1 MKELRQL
8 QARNLQIEIN
18 RGAGMDELCAIYGAT
33 REEIEGHIRRLYN
46 QSKSAANGILG
57 KLAKNDGRARKKRKI
72 QPSEGKNRSAEEIIV
87 TEEKSAAAIPQEAMP
102 TMAVTADEVTSD
114 STAANELVLNL
125 DEARAQAKALS
136 DEVIELELKHE
147 GLRSQRLKLKDEIG
161 ELSTRL
167 TKLRKQIVSIG
178 EEYREKSERF
188 NQAGEEML
196 SISEI
201 KSLKI
206 GKLDELNARIE
217 QLCTVELFI
226 YDDGSIVAENRP
238 DINLSASGHEEV
250 YDRLLHSNEDWLD
263 LKKSQLMLLSR
274 VICIVD
280 NLGSVT
286 NLELSFDDEEIE
298 LAYGLFRET
307 A

>member
-33 REEIEGHIRRLYN
+33 REEIEERIRRLYN

-57 KLAKNDGRARKKRKI
+57 KLAKNDERTRKKRKI
-72 QPSEGKNRSAEEIIV
+72 QPSEGKNRSAEETTA
-87 TEEKSAAAIPQEAMP
+87 TEEKSTTMIPRETVPIA
-102 TMAVTADEVTSD
+102 TTADEP
-114 STAANELVLNL
+114 VLNTVILSEPALDL
-125 DEARAQAKALS
+125 DEIQAQAKTLS

-147 GLRSQRLKLKDEIG
+147 NLRGQRLKLKDEIG

-188 NQAGEEML
+188 NRAGEEML
-196 SISEI
+196 SISEV

-238 DINLSASGHEEV
+238 DIVLDTSGCEEV
-250 YDRLLHSNEDWLD
+250 YDRLLHSSEDWLD

-280 NLGSVT
+280 NLGSVA

-298 LAYGLFRET
+298 LAYGLFRE
-307 A
+307 AA